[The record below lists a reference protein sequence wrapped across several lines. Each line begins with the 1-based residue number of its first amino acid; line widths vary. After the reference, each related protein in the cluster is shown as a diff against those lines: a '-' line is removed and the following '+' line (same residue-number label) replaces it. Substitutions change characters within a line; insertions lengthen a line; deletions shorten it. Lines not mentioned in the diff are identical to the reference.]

1 MITRSVKLLALSAI
15 VISGRRIISDN
26 FNEKGEFVDN
36 KSAHNMLDSRIKGH
50 KGDENDLNMN
60 ILEEGDAY
68 GDYDEDY
75 QWDEV
80 EETDD
85 YDGTDADHKVRE
97 ILKRMDKDRNQK
109 ISHEELLIWVFR
121 AFHSVDV
128 VDIAEED
135 FEEMDKN
142 DDKKVSW
149 HEYLEFEFGE
159 MSNPGEDFD
168 KNGKIDTTEQFTYN
182 KEANRLKSRFFL
194 ASNPS
199 FFTLSKDVKD
209 DTTLTLDEFKVFMDP
224 FKTKKFS
231 DALRSKALTLVDTD
245 RDGKISEKEY
255 QMDWDHKPS
264 NLAEVLKEEAESK
277 LSEHFELYQFLR
289 EQRKFW
295 NDFDINKN
303 GYLEGQ
309 EITLWLSPQN
319 AQISIEEVE
328 LLFELVG
335 NKHPKRDGEL
345 MFHEIIEVA
354 QDWVDQTSIIRDG
367 YFHHKEL

>member
-1 MITRSVKLLALSAI
+1 MITSSVKLLALTSVI
-15 VISGRRIISDN
+15 ISGRRIISDN

-36 KSAHNMLDSRIKGH
+36 KSAHDMLDSRIKGH
-50 KGDENDLNMN
+50 KGDANDMNMH
-60 ILEEGDAY
+60 ILEEGDVY

-80 EETDD
+80 EEND

-97 ILKRMDKDRNQK
+97 ILKRMDKDKNQK

-135 FEEMDKN
+135 FDEMDVN
-142 DDKKVSW
+142 DDKKISW
-149 HEYLEFEFGE
+149 HEYLEFEFADLKG
-159 MSNPGEDFD
+159 PGEDFD
-168 KNGKIDTTEQFTYN
+168 KNGKIDITEQYTFS

-199 FFTLSKDVKD
+199 FFSFSKEIKE

-224 FKTKKFS
+224 FKTKKFA
-231 DALRSKALTLVDTD
+231 DAFKSRVLTLVDTD
-245 RDGKISEKEY
+245 KDGRISEKEF
-255 QMDWDHKPS
+255 QNDWAHKPT
-264 NLAEVLKEEAESK
+264 NLAEVLKEETESK

-289 EQRKFW
+289 EQRKLW

-303 GYLEGQ
+303 GFLEAQ

-319 AQISIEEVE
+319 AQIATEEVE